1 MNIIWVNGS
10 FDCLHLGHLEL
21 LQFAHERGDLLYI
34 GIESDVRIR
43 HNKGSNRPIQDEET
57 RKTILESFWFVDKV
71 VIYDTDYQ
79 LECLIKDFKPTEMV
93 FGENKRGKEIIGS
106 IFCNKITYF
115 PLINGYST
123 TKIVEKMSSS
133 L

>member
-1 MNIIWVNGS
+1 MNIIWVNGC

-21 LQFAHERGDLLYI
+21 LQFAHERGDLLYV
-34 GIESDVRIR
+34 GIDSDIRIR
-43 HNKGSNRPIQDEET
+43 HNKGSKRPIQNEET
-57 RKTILESFWFVDKV
+57 RKTLLESLWFVDKV

-79 LECLIKDFKPTEMV
+79 LEFLIKDFKPKEMV
-93 FGENKRGKEIIGS
+93 FGENHRGKEVIGLD
-106 IFCNKITYF
+106 FCNKITFF

>member
-1 MNIIWVNGS
+1 MSIIWVNGC

-21 LQFAHERGDLLYI
+21 LQFAYDRGDLLYV
-34 GIESDVRIR
+34 GIDSDIRIR
-43 HNKGSNRPIQDEET
+43 HNKGSRRPIQDEET
-57 RKTILESFWFVDKV
+57 RKTLLESLWFVDKV

-79 LECLIKDFKPTEMV
+79 LECLIKDFKPREMI
-93 FGENKRGKEIIGS
+93 FGENKRGKDIIGGA
-106 IFCNKITYF
+106 FCSKITYF
-115 PLINGYST
+115 PLVKEYST